1 MKEITADANLHYD
14 KPIRLNKYLAMC
26 GLGSR
31 RKAEALIVSG
41 RVKVDGEI
49 AAGPWIMVNTSYN
62 NVEVDGKI
70 VAPLKNLYLVIN
82 KPRNCVCAVVD
93 SRYTTVIDLLPKD
106 LIGHRLFPVG
116 RLDKNSS
123 GLLILTNDGDFA
135 QDIIHPRSGITKT
148 YRVMLNK
155 PMTSG
160 DLEKWRKGVY
170 LDDRLIKP
178 KDVKILSDKWCVIE
192 IYEGKKREIRRM
204 AECLGYKVVELV
216 RIKIGRLELK
226 TLDEG
231 CFLKFSKDK
240 LLKMICNGGVV

>member
-1 MKEITADANLHYD
+1 
-14 KPIRLNKYLAMC
+14 
-26 GLGSR
+26 
-31 RKAEALIVSG
+31 
-41 RVKVDGEI
+41 
-49 AAGPWIMVNTSYN
+49 
-62 NVEVDGKI
+62 
-70 VAPLKNLYLVIN
+70 
-82 KPRNCVCAVVD
+82 
-93 SRYTTVIDLLPKD
+93 
-106 LIGHRLFPVG
+106 
-116 RLDKNSS
+116 
-123 GLLILTNDGDFA
+123 
-135 QDIIHPRSGITKT
+135 
-148 YRVMLNK
+148 
-155 PMTSG
+155 MTSG